1 VEERRPGTAVEAAV
15 EAAQTTIYRLDWI
28 VCGDS
33 RT

>member
-1 VEERRPGTAVEAAV
+1 VEERRPGAAV
-15 EAAQTTIYRLDWI
+15 EAEQTTIYRLDWI